1 MLNQR
6 NFDSL
11 YAGFQKSKT
20 KVIDTI
26 LKQVPDD
33 VAEHMANSE
42 KEFLMAMRSVIDRS
56 IDKVD
61 EGVDKVRK
69 AKSGPEPTTPPP
81 GGSDAPPPGA
91 GPTGT
96 EGM

>member
-11 YAGFQKSKT
+11 YAGFQKTKD

-42 KEFLMAMRSVIDRS
+42 KEFLLALRSVIDRS

-69 AKSGPEPTTPPP
+69 AKAGPEPT
-81 GGSDAPPPGA
+81 APPPGA